1 VDVGKGVLA
10 TLLIS
15 GIRFGEIPVSHE
27 IAQVMAGTSAVIGHI
42 WTIFAGFKGGKG
54 VATASGVLF
63 ALYPWAGAVCFVIF
77 ATIIWT
83 TRYVS
88 LGSLSVAMLLPIC
101 LIIWNLIAER
111 TVSSSFLFFSLVM
124 GGLICF
130 THRENIRRL
139 LNGTENRL
147 KKKSS

>member
-1 VDVGKGVLA
+1 
-10 TLLIS
+10 
-15 GIRFGEIPVSHE
+15 
-27 IAQVMAGTSAVIGHI
+27 VIGHI

-63 ALYPWAGAVCFVIF
+63 SLYPWAGAVCLVIF

-88 LGSLSVAMLLPIC
+88 LGSLSVAALLPLC
-101 LIIWNLIAER
+101 LLVWNQVAEP
-111 TVSSSFLFFSLVM
+111 TVSSSFLFFSLLM

-130 THRENIRRL
+130 THRTNIKRL

-147 KKKSS
+147 KKKSP